1 MFFKEK
7 MKSNDSG
14 TNQHDSKGMR
24 PFHQLG
30 NKSSDDG
37 ITAGDGTPQESDID
51 SYSIYKNSSISVGWL
66 TITIKYTRPGKE

>member
-1 MFFKEK
+1 

-14 TNQHDSKGMR
+14 TNQHDSISLFGPKEMR

-51 SYSIYKNSSISVGWL
+51 SYSIYKISSISVGWL
-66 TITIKYTRPGKE
+66 TITIKYTRPGRE